1 MTDEQPTGQQ
11 QDWADLHVE
20 RWRDHWVL
28 DEPFDDETEAI
39 FIRMGR
45 LGRHLQSVKRRAAA
59 QAGLAEYEYDTLH
72 VLMIRDTPGTASPTE
87 LARDL
92 DITGAGM
99 TGRLDSME
107 RAGWLR
113 RTTLPDDRRRVAVE
127 ITPAGTRIWRA
138 AMSRRGHAEDELTG
152 LLSGRERTMLADL
165 LKRMTLTV
173 EGEG

>member
-1 MTDEQPTGQQ
+1 MTDERQAEQ

-28 DEPFDDETEAI
+28 NEPFDDETEAI
-39 FIRMGR
+39 FIRMWR
-45 LGRHLQSVKRRAAA
+45 LGRHLKHVKRHAAA

-72 VLMIRDTPGTASPTE
+72 ALMIRDTPGTASPTE
-87 LARDL
+87 LAREL
-92 DITGAGM
+92 GITGAGM

-127 ITPAGTRIWRA
+127 ITQAGTRIWRT
-138 AMSRRGHAEDELTG
+138 AMSRRGHAEDELAG
-152 LLSGRERTMLADL
+152 LLTERERTMLADL

-173 EGEG
+173 EGED